1 MKKGIVTVFIILGI
15 LVLGVLI
22 WALVFNGG
30 LAENA
35 MNAIADPINNMYSNM
50 VGDEGNNFLIGNGE
64 EDGEGGIAF
73 GDGANNL
80 GSAAD
85 NAWGE

>member
-35 MNAIADPINNMYSNM
+35 MNAIAQPINNMYSNM
-50 VGDEGNNFLIGNGE
+50 VGDEGTDFLIGN
-64 EDGEGGIAF
+64 EDEAGIAF
-73 GDGANNL
+73 GENANNL
-80 GSAAD
+80 GQAAD